1 MDNSAPADWF
11 WQVELLGQ
19 VGSTNDELAIRA
31 AAGAGAGLVLATTD
45 QTAGHGRLGRRWQ
58 SPAGTGLA
66 LSALVPMPT
75 EHPEL
80 VPLAAGLAVAAVV
93 SDCGVAATVKWPND
107 VLLVADGKKVA
118 GVLCRALDATVVV
131 GIGINVRMSPEQLPT
146 PQSTALS
153 IAGINL
159 AAETLVNPV
168 LDQLRSRIDL
178 LLTGQAADVLNEY
191 RRVCGT
197 LGSLVRVELPSATVV
212 GRAVDVDDD
221 GCLLVD
227 DGEQVI
233 TVTAG
238 DVVHV
243 RPG

>member
-1 MDNSAPADWF
+1 
-11 WQVELLGQ
+11 
-19 VGSTNDELAIRA
+19 
-31 AAGAGAGLVLATTD
+31 
-45 QTAGHGRLGRRWQ
+45 
-58 SPAGTGLA
+58 
-66 LSALVPMPT
+66 MP
-75 EHPEL
+75 
-80 VPLAAGLAVAAVV
+80 
-93 SDCGVAATVKWPND
+93 
-107 VLLVADGKKVA
+107 
-118 GVLCRALDATVVV
+118 
-131 GIGINVRMSPEQLPT
+131 
-146 PQSTALS
+146 
-153 IAGINL
+153 
-159 AAETLVNPV
+159 
-168 LDQLRSRIDL
+168 
-178 LLTGQAADVLNEY
+178 GQAADVLHEY